1 MMLDQTIVIGLLL
14 VFVIVAV
21 PLYILLGIM
30 IIGNVLEDKENRE
43 EYERN
48 KSKNK

>member
-14 VFVIVAV
+14 VFVIVAI

-48 KSKNK
+48 QSKNK